1 MSGNPAP
8 CAVPSSR
15 GFRCGRCTPSFCKLW
30 FALCIQKKGHATH
43 TRKKAPAGA
52 GAERGPPPMGQPT
65 AGGTTPKR
73 RKQNPPLSA
82 GPSQAGR
89 TEPPPPP
96 GTTNQ
101 PPLHRRT
108 HRRTPAH
115 QRTRHNTAACPIGG
129 REEGRTGEA
138 KPHPRPKDAEADGHP
153 RREEIQIT
161 GWTHKPTGR
170 EHPETRTSPRQ
181 GRGLTPARTTAGWQQ
196 QRQRPAGPPGKAPT
210 NPPTPTG
217 AAGRGADGTDH
228 ARTTRRS
235 AGRDPRPRDSPPA
248 TTPTNSTDGAGVYFA
263 SAPLGGAD
271 SRPPTGDATTAAA
284 YERSEFART

>member
-1 MSGNPAP
+1 
-8 CAVPSSR
+8 
-15 GFRCGRCTPSFCKLW
+15 
-30 FALCIQKKGHATH
+30 
-43 TRKKAPAGA
+43 
-52 GAERGPPPMGQPT
+52 MGQPT

-73 RKQNPPLSA
+73 RRQKPPLSA

-101 PPLHRRT
+101 PPPHHRT

-115 QRTRHNTAACPIGG
+115 QCTRHNPAACPIGG
-129 REEGRTGEA
+129 REEGRTGET

-170 EHPETRTSPRQ
+170 EHPETRTHPRQ
-181 GRGLTPARTTAGWQQ
+181 ERGLTPARTTAGWQQ
-196 QRQRPAGPPGKAPT
+196 KRQRPAGPPGKAP
-210 NPPTPTG
+210 NDPPSPPG

-228 ARTTRRS
+228 ARKTRRS

-248 TTPTNSTDGAGVYFA
+248 TPQQPARTGRA
-263 SAPLGGAD
+263 SI
-271 SRPPTGDATTAAA
+271 SRPPHRAA
-284 YERSEFART
+284 RICGPQRGTPPLPQRMSEANS